1 MADAITRTERY
12 LSAIAGDDITPPE
25 PITRIEQYLQAIYES
40 GGASGHGVLTAN
52 SDGNGTITLGIRG
65 SE

>member
-1 MADAITRTERY
+1 MADAITRTEQY

-40 GGASGHGVLTAN
+40 GGTGGTGVLTAS
-52 SDGNGTITLGIRG
+52 SDGYGTITLRIRG